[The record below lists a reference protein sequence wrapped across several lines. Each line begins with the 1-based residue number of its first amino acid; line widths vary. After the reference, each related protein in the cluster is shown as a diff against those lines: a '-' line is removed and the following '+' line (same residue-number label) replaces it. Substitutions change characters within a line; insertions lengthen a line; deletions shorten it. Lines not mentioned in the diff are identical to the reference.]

1 MKKEYRLLICSAALL
16 FAFIVFTVLVS
27 AADVRPVGFEG
38 SDIGFAALNTGLH
51 EALGANKFP
60 DVVSDLLLILSL
72 TVAALFA
79 AVGVMQLLKKK
90 KLFKVD
96 HAVLLLGAVYL
107 LIVLFYAIFEIASV
121 NYRPDAAEASYPSSH
136 VFIVLAVT
144 LTAAVYVKARC
155 RDKKLT
161 LYLCA
166 ACTAAAALTA
176 VCRLF
181 SGDHWF
187 TDIVG
192 GLLLGGFLATLYGGA
207 LTLTDAK
214 MKSVR
219 RKIKK
224 AQTD

>member
-1 MKKEYRLLICSAALL
+1 LKKEYRLLICSAALL
-16 FAFIVFTVLVS
+16 FVFIIFTVLVS
-27 AADVRPVGFEG
+27 AADVRPVGFGG
-38 SDIGFAALNTGLH
+38 SDIGFAALNTGLRGS
-51 EALGANKFP
+51 LGESKFF
-60 DVVSDLLLILSL
+60 DVVSDLILILSL
-72 TVAALFA
+72 MVAALFA
-79 AVGVMQLLKKK
+79 AVGVIQLLKKK

-121 NYRPDAAEASYPSSH
+121 NFRPNAAEASYPSSH

-161 LYLCA
+161 LYICA
-166 ACTAAAALTA
+166 ACAAAAALTA

-207 LTLTDAK
+207 LTLADAK

-219 RKIKK
+219 RNSKHAKSN
-224 AQTD
+224 